1 MLFSIV
7 PYLRLVAAATSAIY
21 AAGPKRERF
30 SRVGQCFCDWR
41 PLSERAF
48 FMEGCRREDLRK
60 QKQELDA
67 AVAETRQ
74 ALQQQRQRERD
85 VRRAQDNVWAMTDTI
100 TRPMLTIYALADYTA
115 EPAVRF
121 LMDAAKRRKW
131 PPKAEEDLSRLVEE
145 HFLKTDPEA
154 LAAWSDVNAPSDAA
168 TVKVALKYVEQW
180 RLVAWTR
187 NLNYDSGVAPSTES
201 VLLRLEAARAQLPEE
216 LRPAGQGTSADA
228 KARMWAYRWRRR
240 WGARFMKIRARDD
253 VPLKEMQEKAPHF
266 YPPMA
271 PEMVS
276 KVCPFSGRVFR
287 TANTKTSKTGQ
298 KTSPFSGHAFVLV
311 FGFTGVAFPS
321 GIGCLALVEFLR

>member
-1 MLFSIV
+1 MTG
-7 PYLRLVAAATSAIY
+7 LRRVVVTGVGMVSPLG
-21 AAGPKRERF
+21 AG
-30 SRVGQCFCDWR
+30 V
-41 PLSERAF
+41 
-48 FMEGCRREDLRK
+48 
-60 QKQELDA
+60 
-67 AVAETRQ
+67 
-74 ALQQQRQRERD
+74 
-85 VRRAQDNVWAMTDTI
+85 DNVWKRLLNAESGIGTI
-100 TRPMLTIYALADYTA
+100 QGFDASHLPSTIGGEVPIVGGVRSDDPFALDPEAVMPDKERRRVDPITIYALADYTA